1 MPRLARVPIR
11 GSRRNSAAKLSCSY
25 WRSLN
30 MQIKSV
36 VSGIAALTL
45 LAGLVASASADER
58 AKAEKELT
66 IADVPAAVQAAI
78 KQFAGSNAIEKITK
92 ESEDNKVIYEA
103 SVKVDGT
110 KQAVEVSADGTVLQT
125 EKTVALKD
133 TPTAVQAA
141 IKKLAGSGTVDEIV
155 EENAGGKKNY
165 EAAVTINGKKKEA
178 DIAADGTIQAWEAK
192 DEHKAHADGV

>member
-1 MPRLARVPIR
+1 
-11 GSRRNSAAKLSCSY
+11 
-25 WRSLN
+25 

-36 VSGIAALTL
+36 VSGIAALAL
-45 LAGLVASASADER
+45 VAGLAVSASADEK
-58 AKAEKELT
+58 AKSEKELT

-78 KQFAGSNAIEKITK
+78 KQFAGSSAIEKITK

-103 SVKVDGT
+103 SVKIDGT

-133 TPTAVQAA
+133 APAAVQAA
-141 IKKLAGSGTVDEIV
+141 IKKLAGSGTVDEII

-165 EAAVTINGKKKEA
+165 EAAGTINGKKKEA
-178 DIAADGTIQAWEAK
+178 DIAPDGTIQAGEEK
-192 DEHKAHADGV
+192 EEHKGHGNGDKD

>member
-1 MPRLARVPIR
+1 
-11 GSRRNSAAKLSCSY
+11 
-25 WRSLN
+25 
-30 MQIKSV
+30 MQIRSI
-36 VSGIAALTL
+36 VSGFAVLALVTG
-45 LAGLVASASADER
+45 LAVSASADEK
-58 AKAEKELT
+58 AKSEKELT

-78 KQFAGSNAIEKITK
+78 KQFAGSSAIEKITK

-103 SVKVDGT
+103 SVKIDGT

-133 TPTAVQAA
+133 TPAAVQAA
-141 IKKLAGSGTVDEIV
+141 IKKLAGSGTVDEII

-178 DIAADGTIQAWEAK
+178 DIAPDGTIQAGEEKEAHKSNGDK
-192 DEHKAHADGV
+192 D

>member
-1 MPRLARVPIR
+1 
-11 GSRRNSAAKLSCSY
+11 
-25 WRSLN
+25 

-36 VSGIAALTL
+36 VSGIAALAL
-45 LAGLVASASADER
+45 VAGLAVSASADEK
-58 AKAEKELT
+58 AKSEKELT

-78 KQFAGSNAIEKITK
+78 KQFAGSSAIEKITK

-103 SVKVDGT
+103 SVKIDGT

-133 TPTAVQAA
+133 APAAVQAA
-141 IKKLAGSGTVDEIV
+141 IKKLAGSGTVDEII

-178 DIAADGTIQAWEAK
+178 DIAPDGTIQAGEEK
-192 DEHKAHADGV
+192 EEHKGHGNSDKD